1 MEKAQVLA
9 RTAARAFYTPE
20 HVIVIDALIKHSALS
35 QGDIRLILDNKRA
48 AKDISKTCAELERG
62 GLLCT
67 YVRSE
72 IKKQGGGKPSP
83 VKYYYIDYRR
93 AVDSIKYRLHILEV
107 KISKHSKPTAEK
119 KPYRCTRCK
128 SEFTMLDVL
137 DNKDP
142 QGRGSGFLC
151 KTCGAVLPPLPRG
164 GESATDTVVGTF
176 NRQFLPIINMLR
188 QIDQV
193 SVPAVTA
200 ETALAEQRP
209 VPRGKDPAALPKVE
223 PVEEQKIRPTA
234 VKGIRPTVEQLEVSI
249 TTESENNA
257 AERAKEE
264 EQRARIAA
272 QNQMP
277 VWHTQSTVSGEAVR
291 KASGNADTLRNG
303 IAVNGVLKAEEAEDR
318 KELEQDT
325 IFDDYALALAREQA
339 EVERRRLEE
348 AEEEDE
354 TDDEEDEFEDVP
366 AVAYGASPAKRSFED
381 DSTSNAASTP
391 ATRKVR
397 LEDPT
402 GDSTT
407 GTPLG
412 RSESDADEDEFE
424 TVV

>member
-1 MEKAQVLA
+1 MEKAQVLV
-9 RTAARAFYTPE
+9 RTAARAFYTAE

-72 IKKQGGGKPSP
+72 IKKQGAGKPSP
-83 VKYYYIDYRR
+83 VKYYYIDYRC
-93 AVDSIKYRLHILEV
+93 AVDSIKYRLHILED

-119 KPYRCTRCK
+119 KPYRCERCK
-128 SEFTMLDVL
+128 SEFTMLDVM

-151 KTCGAVLPPLPRG
+151 KTCGAVLPPPPRG
-164 GESATDTVVGTF
+164 GESAADTEVGIF
-176 NRQFLPIINMLR
+176 NRQFLPIINLLR
-188 QIDQV
+188 QIDHV
-193 SVPAVTA
+193 VVPAVTA
-200 ETALAEQRP
+200 ESALEEQRP

-223 PVEEQKIRPTA
+223 PIEEQKIRPTA
-234 VKGIRPTVEQLEVSI
+234 VKGIRPAVEQLEVSI
-249 TTESENNA
+249 TTEMESNA
-257 AERAKEE
+257 AARAAEE
-264 EQRARIAA
+264 EHRARIAA

-291 KASGNADTLRNG
+291 KGSGTVDTLRNG
-303 IAVNGVLKAEEAEDR
+303 TAVNGVLKDEEAEDK

-339 EVERRRLEE
+339 EAQRRREEE
-348 AEEEDE
+348 AEDEDE

-366 AVAYGASPAKRSFED
+366 AVAYGASPVKRSFDD

-391 ATRKVR
+391 ATKKVR
-397 LEDPT
+397 LEDPA
-402 GDSTT
+402 GDSAT

-424 TVV
+424 IVV

>member
-1 MEKAQVLA
+1 MEKAQVLV
-9 RTAARAFYTPE
+9 RTAARAFYDSE
-20 HVIVIDALIKHSALS
+20 HVIIIDALIKHSALS

-72 IKKQGGGKPSP
+72 FKKQGAGKPSP

-93 AVDSIKYRLHILEV
+93 AVDSTKFRLHTLEHE
-107 KISKHSKPTAEK
+107 ISKRSKPTAER
-119 KPYRCTRCK
+119 KPYRCKTCK
-128 SEFTMLDVL
+128 SEFTMLDVM
-137 DNKDP
+137 DNRDP

-151 KTCGAVLPPLPRG
+151 KTCGDVLLPPPRG
-164 GESATDTVVGTF
+164 GESAADTGVGNF
-176 NRQFLPIINMLR
+176 NRQFLQIINLLR
-188 QIDQV
+188 QIDQLV
-193 SVPAVTA
+193 VPAVTA
-200 ETALAEQRP
+200 ESAFETRRS
-209 VPRGKDPAALPKVE
+209 VPRGTDPAALPKVE
-223 PVEEQKIRPTA
+223 PIEEQKIRPTA
-234 VKGIRPTVEQLEVSI
+234 VKGIRPAVEQLEVSI
-249 TTESENNA
+249 TTELESNA
-257 AERAKEE
+257 AARAAEE

-291 KASGNADTLRNG
+291 KGSGTADTLRNG
-303 IAVNGVLKAEEAEDR
+303 AAVNGVLKAEEAEDK

-339 EVERRRLEE
+339 EAQRRRQ
-348 AEEEDE
+348 EEEDDDE
-354 TDDEEDEFEDVP
+354 TDDEEEDEFEDVP
-366 AVAYGASPAKRSFED
+366 AVAYGASPTKRSLDD

-391 ATRKVR
+391 GTKKGR

-402 GDSTT
+402 GDSAT